1 VTAARPRRA
10 VGRLRRAAATIE
22 SPADAA
28 LAVRMLGWALVLPV
42 LKTVAPLRTLVRLMS
57 TGGGRRAPRDTE
69 AERRIGSL
77 ARLSH
82 RAAGA
87 GRRDNCLERS
97 LIAYRYLCAA
107 NADPVLV
114 VGARD
119 GPSGVEGHVWI
130 TVDGEPVQDNGEEI
144 RQYAPVTAFDADG
157 RIGPVPATTVL

>member
-1 VTAARPRRA
+1 MTAARPRRA

-42 LKTVAPLRTLVRLMS
+42 LKTVAPLRTLVRVMS
-57 TGGGRRAPRDTE
+57 TGGGRRARYTE

-77 ARLSH
+77 ARFSH

-130 TVDGEPVQDNGEEI
+130 TVDGEPMQDNGEEI

-157 RIGPVPATTVL
+157 RIGPVPATNVL